1 MLKIVL
7 IIVGSL
13 TIIHYLKY
21 KKYINPYKLYMI
33 FGKKGSGKSTYLV
46 KLALD
51 YQKKGYKVYTNMDD
65 MIVPEVRHFKE
76 DDLGQ
81 FVPEKNSVILWDEAG
96 MKFDNRNFRN
106 FSTETRDFFILQRH
120 YKVIVYLVS
129 QSYNVDKKL
138 RDLVDR
144 MYLVQNI
151 AIVYTLIRPIRKTIT
166 LTESTSEAESRIAEN
181 LKFEW
186 LFSWKLVKL
195 TKYTKYFESFVVPE
209 KPQLTFTIQDNIN
222 PTTIDA
228 KVARPQGSKIL
239 SPVSKFL
246 GRRWPGSKSK

>member
-1 MLKIVL
+1 MIKSILF
-7 IIVGSL
+7 IIVIL
-13 TIIHYLKY
+13 AFIYYIKY

-46 KLALD
+46 KLAID
-51 YQKKGYKVYTNMDD
+51 YQKKGYKVYTNMED
-65 MIVPEVRHFKE
+65 MLVPDVRHFKE
-76 DDLGQ
+76 DDLGK
-81 FVPEKNSVILWDEAG
+81 FVPDQNSVILWDEAG

-106 FSTETRDFFILQRH
+106 FSTDTRDFFILQRH

-186 LFSWKLVKL
+186 LFSWKFVKL

-209 KPQLTFTIQDNIN
+209 KPQLTYTIQENIK
-222 PTTIDA
+222 PKSIDA
-228 KVARPQGSKIL
+228 SVARPQGLKIL
-239 SPVSKFL
+239 FPVSRFL
-246 GRRWPGSKSK
+246 SRRWPGRQSK